1 MLETENEVVYVEH
14 CVNCSSHNWCT
25 NHDEEKYKD
34 YFAKCQTSIQ
44 NVCPEIIVKSN
55 VMPLIT
61 EENNSSFMINPL
73 SFKSHFPR
81 IGSFEIYFR
90 GKYIFSKL
98 SSMKWPNPS
107 QISEK
112 IYEIIEHPHSEA
124 KKIDKKSKTYRIG
137 STFSKR
143 GKSYRG
149 KKMKSRNPTVID
161 IDSASKSVDEYSERK
176 NISDL
181 FRKNYKLPAI
191 GRDIGENDIKIPS
204 KIARPKQIEIAATR
218 NILKNDETVKDKRKP
233 VKAFELKNQKN
244 TSIKNK
250 SILDQEDEVLKS
262 IINSKKGK
270 RTKMANENSKQPED
284 SLIVSNK
291 SSFVNSKQP
300 EVSKVPRK
308 EESNPISN
316 KSFNF
321 ENVVKSI
328 VQTEIQKSNEI
339 SNVGENKA
347 AEISSNESY
356 DETENQDALKNLI
369 NTDNQEKKIYDSDSK
384 ISQSSLNSKKSYK
397 SYSQD
402 SKSNK
407 EKPGQNEFNERSKK
421 SLKDLDQENKE
432 MLEKTSSEKEFED
445 DEAIA
450 KIEKKSEKHETNSD
464 LNAKVGGNEG
474 DYSSDEVFSENDE
487 NYKGENYS
495 SDSNENK
502 GNESKVL
509 EQNENSDKSKTS
521 EKSDN
526 SKLIKNEEDID
537 SIDKDQNAKKS
548 IDGESNH
555 DYSSDHEDDYQASES
570 EKNHP
575 LRSVGKSFTINLTIC
590 QENRKKINYENLS
603 DNDSNFILTSS
614 HPEFM
619 AVRDAIIE
627 IPKGTKSKI
636 QLRFSSV
643 FETQTSNYYLYID
656 RDGEEWECIEIIA
669 NYS

>member
-34 YFAKCQTSIQ
+34 YFTKFQ
-44 NVCPEIIVKSN
+44 NSVQNIRPDISVKSN

-61 EENNSSFMINPL
+61 PENNATFTSNPL
-73 SFKSHFPR
+73 SFKNHFPR

-90 GKYIFSKL
+90 GKCIFSKL
-98 SSMKWPNPS
+98 SSMKWPNPI

-112 IYEIIEHPHSEA
+112 IHEIIEKPHSDS
-124 KKIDKKSKTYRIG
+124 KTIDKKSKTYRIG

-143 GKSYRG
+143 GKSYKG

-161 IDSASKSVDEYSERK
+161 IDSASKSVDDYSDRK
-176 NISDL
+176 NYSDL

-191 GRDIGENDIKIPS
+191 GREVAENDIKIPS
-204 KIARPKQIEIAATR
+204 KIARPKQIEVAANR
-218 NILKNDETVKDKRKP
+218 NILKNDETVKEKRKP
-233 VKAFELKNQKN
+233 VKAFELSKPKNP
-244 TSIKNK
+244 SIKNK
-250 SILDQEDEVLKS
+250 SILDQEDEVLRS

-270 RTKMANENSKQPED
+270 KNKIQNDNPKKLED
-284 SLIVSNK
+284 LSIEPK
-291 SSFVNSKQP
+291 KPSFVDSKKSEIP
-300 EVSKVPRK
+300 KISKK

-316 KSFNF
+316 KTFNF
-321 ENVVKSI
+321 ESIEKSI
-328 VQTEIQKSNEI
+328 ILPESKKDNILPNLVKDKVSEIAI
-339 SNVGENKA
+339 SNNVSNS
-347 AEISSNESY
+347 EI
-356 DETENQDALKNLI
+356 ENQTALENFINADIKEKNA
-369 NTDNQEKKIYDSDSK
+369 YDSNPK
-384 ISQSSLNSKKSYK
+384 ISKSSLNSNK

-407 EKPGQNEFNERSKK
+407 EKPGKNEYDENDKITSKDFDRKSKETLRKNPSEEGFNENEVHA
-421 SLKDLDQENKE
+421 D
-432 MLEKTSSEKEFED
+432 
-445 DEAIA
+445 
-450 KIEKKSEKHETNSD
+450 IEKFSDKHEMISD
-464 LNAKVGGNEG
+464 FNEKVEKN
-474 DYSSDEVFSENDE
+474 DDQYSSDERYSENNE
-487 NYKGENYS
+487 EYKSENYS
-495 SDSNENK
+495 SDREEDKVND
-502 GNESKVL
+502 SKVL
-509 EQNENSDKSKTS
+509 KQNENSEKRESL
-521 EKSDN
+521 EKSDD
-526 SKLIKNEEDID
+526 SKSIKNDEENYFT
-537 SIDKDQNAKKS
+537 DKYESSKKS
-548 IDGESNH
+548 KDDESNEK
-555 DYSSDHEDDYQASES
+555 YSLDNEDDYQES

-575 LRSVGKSFTINLTIC
+575 LRSVDKSFNINLTIG

-627 IPKGTKSKI
+627 VPKGTKSKI

-643 FETQTSNYYLYID
+643 FEPQTSSYYLYID